1 MLRVSQFLP
10 LLDQLRRYRPAWLK
24 SDLAAGLSVAAVSLP
39 SAIAYP
45 AIAGLPT
52 EVGIYATIFS
62 LVGYA
67 LLGPSPKLMIG
78 PDTATCIMLAS
89 VLTTLGV
96 TGAEDRVALT
106 VALSLLVGIAC
117 ALAGLLRLGFLA
129 NFLSRPM
136 LVGFLAGISIS
147 LIIGQIKR
155 LTGVDINTDGL
166 LRPILSLAV
175 HLGEVHGP
183 TLMTGIAALV
193 LLRVL
198 KAMVPGLPAPL
209 IAIILG
215 IIASV
220 ALDLEGRGVAVVG
233 ALPEI
238 RFALNAPALD
248 RLLDPSL
255 YGGALAIAIV
265 GFGSGIV
272 TARSFAHKAHAD
284 LSADRELFGFGAAN
298 VTSGLFGGFPV
309 SASDSRTAVNFAIGG
324 QTQLTALIAAATV
337 ALSVLFIA
345 HFLSALP
352 NAILGAVLV
361 SAAFDL
367 IDIKELR
374 AIYRISRA
382 EFVFAI
388 LTLLG
393 VVIVGVLQGVF
404 IAIAAT
410 LATMFWMTSH
420 PRLALLGRI
429 RGKAGLYKLHRY
441 PEANAIPGM
450 TIVVLEA
457 PLIFFNADFVKQKL
471 LKIADAQRPG
481 AAWFILDAA
490 AVNSLDST
498 GVETLLQLQARLAAQ
513 GVAFGVAD
521 PNTAVRRVLDRAGL
535 SDVIGPDFVFAST
548 EAAAVAYET
557 LYPASPVRPSRSKPL
572 AITPS

>member
-1 MLRVSQFLP
+1 MLRVTQLLP
-10 LLDQLRRYRPAWLK
+10 ILDQLRSYQPAWLK

-67 LLGPSPKLMIG
+67 LLGASRKLMIG

-89 VLTTLGV
+89 VLTTLGA
-96 TGAEDRVALT
+96 TGADQRVALT

-117 ALAGLLRLGFLA
+117 VLAGLLRLGFLA

-155 LTGVDINTDGL
+155 MTGVDIDTNGL
-166 LRPILSLAV
+166 LLPVLSLAAQ
-175 HLGEVHGP
+175 LGEVHWV
-183 TLMTGIAALV
+183 TLVTGLATLV

-198 KAMVPGLPAPL
+198 KAVAPGVPAPL
-209 IAIILG
+209 IAIVLG
-215 IIASV
+215 IAASV
-220 ALDLEGRGVAVVG
+220 VLDLEGRGVAVVG
-233 ALPEI
+233 TLPEI
-238 RFALNAPALD
+238 AFSLNAPAWD
-248 RLLDPSL
+248 RLADPSL

-272 TARSFAHKAHAD
+272 TARSFARKNRSNLDAD
-284 LSADRELFGFGAAN
+284 KELFGFGAAN

-324 QTQLTALIAAATV
+324 QTQLTSLIAAATV

-345 HFLSALP
+345 HLLSHLP
-352 NAILGAVLV
+352 TAILGAILV
-361 SAAFDL
+361 SAAIDL

-374 AIYRISRA
+374 AIYRISRT

-393 VVIVGVLQGVF
+393 VVLVGVLQGVF

-410 LATMFWMTSH
+410 LANMIWMTSH
-420 PRLALLGRI
+420 PRMALLGRI
-429 RGKAGLYKLHRY
+429 HGKAGLYKLHRY

-450 TIVVLEA
+450 TIVALEG

-471 LKIADAQRPG
+471 LKIADAQRLG
-481 AAWFILDAA
+481 AAWFVLDAA

-498 GVETLLQLQARLAAQ
+498 GIEILEQLRTHLASQ
-513 GVAFGVAD
+513 GVTFGIAD
-521 PNTAVRRVLDRAGL
+521 LNSAARKVLDRAGV
-535 SDVIGPDFVFAST
+535 SDTIGQDFMFASN

-557 LYPASPVRPSRSKPL
+557 LYPASPIRPTEIS
-572 AITPS
+572 PS